1 MSEWLA
7 FFAAAGAV
15 WMDLH
20 MQKVRNLFILA
31 GLASGFVYRF
41 ATEGFR
47 GIIGF
52 SAGVFCPVL
61 LLTVLFLIG
70 ALGAGDIKLFAVLGG
85 IMGVRQVLQC
95 MLWAFLLGGALSI
108 IIFLSDGGIF
118 GRLAYFVQYFQ
129 SLFITKQ
136 IRPYREDKFRGA
148 YIHFTVPV
156 FMSVLLYM
164 GGIFT

>member
-7 FFAAAGAV
+7 FFAAVGAV
-15 WMDLH
+15 WMDLR
-20 MQKVRNLFILA
+20 MQKVRNWYILA
-31 GLASGFVYRF
+31 GLAAGFLYRLVTGGLSGIAGF
-41 ATEGFR
+41 A
-47 GIIGF
+47 
-52 SAGVFCPVL
+52 AGVFCPVIIL
-61 LLTVLFLIG
+61 AVLFLFG

-85 IMGVRQVLQC
+85 IMGVRQVMQC
-95 MLWAFLLGGALSI
+95 MLWAFLLGGALSL
-108 IIFLSDGGIF
+108 IIFLSGGEIR

-136 IRPYREDKFRGA
+136 IRPYREDKFHGS

-156 FMSVLLYM
+156 LMSVLLYM

>member
-15 WMDLH
+15 WMDLR
-20 MQKVRNLFILA
+20 MQKVRNWFILA
-31 GLASGFVYRF
+31 GLAAGFIYHL
-41 ATEGFR
+41 AAEGLR
-47 GIIGF
+47 GMIGF

-61 LLTVLFLIG
+61 LLGVLFLAG

-95 MLWAFLLGGALSI
+95 MLWAFLFGGALSI

-118 GRLAYFVQYFQ
+118 GRLAYFMQYFQ

-136 IRPYREDKFRGA
+136 IRPYREDKFHGS